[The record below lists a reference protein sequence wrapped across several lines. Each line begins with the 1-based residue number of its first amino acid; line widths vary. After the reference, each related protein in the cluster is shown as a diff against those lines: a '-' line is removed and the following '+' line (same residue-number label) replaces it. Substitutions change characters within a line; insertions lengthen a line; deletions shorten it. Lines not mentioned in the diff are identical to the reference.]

1 MLFGMSV
8 SAAPRRHR
16 VRALAPDE
24 RREALIAAT
33 VPLLREH
40 GVAVSTRQIA
50 DAAGVA
56 EGTIFGVFPDKAS
69 LIRAAVIRAF
79 DPGPVV
85 ASLAGVEVIPTLP
98 RVRDL
103 RRRLEAVTQILWYRT
118 SCNAPLVTAF
128 RTTAYCSEG
137 GPPAEVL
144 AARERILDA
153 IAAVIEPDAALL
165 RRGPATI
172 ARLLLLMVFA
182 TGSGSFGESEPFDA
196 GEIVSLLFD
205 GLLVRPQSHPSR
217 GESSC

>member
-1 MLFGMSV
+1 MLVGMNIA
-8 SAAPRRHR
+8 AAPRRQR

-33 VPLLREH
+33 IPLLREH
-40 GVAVSTRQIA
+40 GLAVSTRQIA

-85 ASLAGVEVIPTLP
+85 ASLASVEAIPTLP
-98 RVRDL
+98 RTRDL

-118 SCNAPLVTAF
+118 ACNAPLVTAF
-128 RTTAYCSEG
+128 RSTAYCSEG
-137 GPPAEVL
+137 GPPREIL

-153 IAAVIEPDAALL
+153 IAAVISPDAALL
-165 RRGPATI
+165 RRSPATA

-182 TGSGSFGESEPFDA
+182 NGSGSFGVSEPFDA
-196 GEIVSLLFD
+196 GEIVSLLLD
-205 GLLVRPQSHPSR
+205 GLLVREQAHPSR
-217 GESSC
+217 GESPC